1 MKTSEIHFQLRKWL
15 VFSRERAVHVTVDLL
30 PVGIFTKMTMLVF
43 MEKLMKMS
51 TKKLLMNKNTVKRT
65 SRLTRRK
72 EVEDKL
78 LSFQDPPALSL
89 PGRECT
95 ARMDHPEF
103 EQSADSAY
111 LGDFI
116 FGYAL

>member
-30 PVGIFTKMTMLVF
+30 PVGIFTKMTTILMKMNVTMLVF
-43 MEKLMKMS
+43 MEKMMKMS
-51 TKKLLMNKNTVKRT
+51 TKKLLIYKNTVKRT

-78 LSFQDPPALSL
+78 SFQDPPALSL
-89 PGRECT
+89 PGRIYT

-103 EQSADSAY
+103 E
-111 LGDFI
+111 
-116 FGYAL
+116 